1 MPNSSE
7 SGTRVQ
13 GTPTTSYT
21 RLTKAELVAI
31 INGNVMNHPLSFE
44 ELYRCAIAVV
54 ASWCHRVEKCHFA
67 CTESVKSSLD
77 ALHHIYKNL

>member
-1 MPNSSE
+1 MRQPYE

-31 INGNVMNHPLSFE
+31 INGNVMN
-44 ELYRCAIAVV
+44 
-54 ASWCHRVEKCHFA
+54 
-67 CTESVKSSLD
+67 
-77 ALHHIYKNL
+77 KNL

>member
-1 MPNSSE
+1 MPKTDT

-31 INGNVMNHPLSFE
+31 IRGDEVNQPLSFE
-44 ELYRCAIAVV
+44 EFYRCAIAAV
-54 ASWCHRVEKCHFA
+54 ANWCHRVRNNNFT
-67 CTESVKSSLD
+67 CTDSVKATLDSLQ
-77 ALHHIYKNL
+77 HIYKNL

>member
-1 MPNSSE
+1 MPNVPE
-7 SGTRVQ
+7 SGNRVQ

-44 ELYRCAIAVV
+44 EFYRCSIAVV
-54 ASWCHRVEKCHFA
+54 ARWCHKVRNSNFA
-67 CTESVKSSLD
+67 CTDGVKSTLD
-77 ALHHIYKNL
+77 SLHHSYKNL

>member
-1 MPNSSE
+1 MPKPSE

-31 INGNVMNHPLSFE
+31 INGNV
-44 ELYRCAIAVV
+44 
-54 ASWCHRVEKCHFA
+54 
-67 CTESVKSSLD
+67 KSTLD

>member
-1 MPNSSE
+1 MRQNNT

-31 INGNVMNHPLSFE
+31 INGNV
-44 ELYRCAIAVV
+44 
-54 ASWCHRVEKCHFA
+54 
-67 CTESVKSSLD
+67 KSTLD

>member
-1 MPNSSE
+1 MRQTSE

-44 ELYRCAIAVV
+44 EFYRCSIAVV
-54 ASWCHRVEKCHFA
+54 ASWCHRVKNCNFA
-67 CTESVKSSLD
+67 CTDGVKSTLD
-77 ALHHIYKNL
+77 SLHHIYKNL

>member
-1 MPNSSE
+1 MPNVPE

-31 INGNVMNHPLSFE
+31 INGNV
-44 ELYRCAIAVV
+44 
-54 ASWCHRVEKCHFA
+54 
-67 CTESVKSSLD
+67 KSTLD
-77 ALHHIYKNL
+77 SLHHIYKNL

>member
-1 MPNSSE
+1 MRQNNT

-31 INGNVMNHPLSFE
+31 INGNV
-44 ELYRCAIAVV
+44 
-54 ASWCHRVEKCHFA
+54 
-67 CTESVKSSLD
+67 KSTLD
-77 ALHHIYKNL
+77 SLHHIYKNL

>member
-1 MPNSSE
+1 MPNVPE

-44 ELYRCAIAVV
+44 EFYRCAIA
-54 ASWCHRVEKCHFA
+54 AIANWCHRVRNNSFA
-67 CTESVKSSLD
+67 CTDSVKSTLD
-77 ALHHIYKNL
+77 SLHHIYKNL

>member
-1 MPNSSE
+1 MPRTSE

-31 INGNVMNHPLSFE
+31 IENRGTQQALTYE
-44 ELYRCAIAVV
+44 EFYRCAIAAV
-54 ASWCHRVEKCHFA
+54 ANWCHRVRNNSFT
-67 CTESVKSSLD
+67 CTDSVKATLDSLQ
-77 ALHHIYKNL
+77 HIYKNL